1 MKKTALISALLASLF
16 AVLTVTAQE
25 DDATADG
32 SSPEASADGA
42 PEEPV
47 SDDVFI
53 PTEEVQAA
61 EELVYPVDI

>member
-1 MKKTALISALLASLF
+1 MKKTALFSVLIATLLA
-16 AVLTVTAQE
+16 VVTVTAQ
-25 DDATADG
+25 DDAEVVSLPEGSDG
-32 SSPEASADGA
+32 TQGA

-47 SDDVFI
+47 EDDVFI